1 MNMIRDRQAQA
12 CGSWPSPISAAMI
25 VEQGVRLFQP
35 QISGDCVYWL
45 ETRPSDKGRTVL
57 VMKDA
62 EGGVTDLT
70 PKPFST
76 RSCVHEYGG
85 GAFHVSQGEVWFVE
99 FRDQQIYKL
108 DGENLPKRVSW
119 DEHQRHADI
128 IRDRS
133 RSRIVCVCEDH
144 REAGEPRNFVA
155 AITDDGLKNV
165 LASGYDFYSTP
176 GISPDGSQ
184 LSWLCWRHPQMPW
197 DGTELWIGE
206 FDEDGTIVQPR
217 CIAGGKQESIGQPR
231 WGPDGRLYFVS
242 DRNNWWNLYAW
253 NGESIETLTT
263 LEAELGLPQWVFGQS
278 TYGFPDEET
287 IVFAA
292 TAEGRW
298 KLYRMPQ
305 KGGDPV
311 QLDFPY
317 DTIEH
322 VSCENGRTVVLAGTA
337 ESAPG
342 IYQVSDD
349 GPVPVTQSNLADIP
363 PGFLSSPE
371 SISFATGDG
380 NETAHGLF
388 YAPVNE
394 YYEPLEGES
403 PPLIINCHGGPTSAA
418 GTALDLRIQFWTSRG
433 FAVLDLN
440 YRGST
445 GYGRKYRRSL
455 YGRWGQAD
463 VEDCVA
469 GARCLSE
476 AGRINGDR
484 LLISGGSAGGY
495 TVLCALAF
503 TDAFRSGASY
513 FGVGDPESMFAAT
526 HKFESRY
533 DHWLIGD
540 WHNSRAVYR
549 TRSPLRNADQIDC
562 PVIFFQG
569 ADDKVVPP
577 EQSRVM
583 VETLKKRGLPVAY
596 LEFQGEAHGF
606 RKADAVSQSIESELY
621 FFCRILDLPPPEGI
635 AAIKISNSGSIRV

>member
-57 VMKDA
+57 VMKNAD
-62 EGGVTDLT
+62 GGVTDLT
-70 PKPFST
+70 PKRFNT

-85 GAFHVSQGEVWFVE
+85 GAFHASQGEVWFVE
-99 FRDQQIYKL
+99 FGDQQIYKL
-108 DGENLPKRVSW
+108 DGENPPKRVSW

-128 IRDRS
+128 IRDQG

-217 CIAGGKQESIGQPR
+217 CVAGGKQESIGQPR

-253 NGESIETLTT
+253 DGESIETLTT

-298 KLYRMPQ
+298 KLYRVPQ

-322 VSCENGRTVVLAGTA
+322 VSCDDGRTVVLAGNT

-380 NETAHGLF
+380 DETAHGLF
-388 YAPVNE
+388 YAPVNA

-445 GYGRKYRRSL
+445 GYGRRYRRSL